1 MWKTLGP
8 KERFECVHMC
18 CEFRGTCTSS
28 RPESMCGE
36 RDLRGL
42 AHVGP
47 PTEEDSTVDVDT
59 G

>member
-1 MWKTLGP
+1 M
-8 KERFECVHMC
+8 CVHEC
-18 CEFRGTCTSS
+18 CEFRGTFTSS
-28 RPESMCGE
+28 RPESVCGG

-42 AHVGP
+42 AHVDP